1 MKKILLTATAILS
14 MIAFTACCGENYVKE
29 MTKISNSISQQLVE
43 FYQKN
48 KRFPTIKERNRIF
61 ETVGCTFKQ
70 ENICTYRGRNIT
82 IESKIHLNEYNIR
95 LYLGKN
101 FCSFWI
107 SSDGRADS
115 ISCRKEDCI
124 SLKQ

>member
-1 MKKILLTATAILS
+1 MKKILLTVTAILS
-14 MIAFTACCGENYVKE
+14 MIAFTGCCGENYVKE
-29 MTKISNSISQQLVE
+29 MTKVSNSISQQLVE

-70 ENICTYRGRNIT
+70 ENICIYRGRNIT
-82 IESKIHLNEYNIR
+82 IKSEVWLDDYNIE
-95 LYLGKN
+95 LEFGKN
-101 FCSFWI
+101 FCYFGLSP
-107 SSDGRADS
+107 DGRADS
-115 ISCRKEDCI
+115 ISCRKDDCI

>member
-1 MKKILLTATAILS
+1 MKKILLTIIAILS
-14 MIAFTACCGENYVKE
+14 MIAFTGCCGENYVKE
-29 MTKISNSISQQLVE
+29 MTKVSNSISQQLVE

-82 IESKIHLNEYNIR
+82 IKSEKSNIGYLVG
-95 LYLGKN
+95 LYLGNNKCFFGLN
-101 FCSFWI
+101 L
-107 SSDGRADS
+107 DGSADS
-115 ISCRKEDCI
+115 ISCRKDDCI
-124 SLKQ
+124 MIKQ

>member
-29 MTKISNSISQQLVE
+29 MTKVSNSISQQLVA

-82 IESKIHLNEYNIR
+82 IKSEVWLDDYNIE
-95 LYLGKN
+95 LSFGKN
-101 FCSFWI
+101 FCYYGLF
-107 SSDGRADS
+107 SDGRAKS
-115 ISCRKEDCI
+115 VGCRKDDCI

>member
-1 MKKILLTATAILS
+1 MKKILLITIAIFS
-14 MIAFTACCGENYVKE
+14 MIAFTGCCGENYVKE
-29 MTKISNSISQQLVE
+29 MTKISNSISQQLVA

-70 ENICTYRGRNIT
+70 ENICTYKGRNIT
-82 IESKIHLNEYNIR
+82 VKSKIIVSEYEIR
-95 LYLGKN
+95 LYFGKN
-101 FCSFWI
+101 FCSLGLF
-107 SSDGRADS
+107 SDGSTDS
-115 ISCRKEDCI
+115 VACRKDDCI

>member
-29 MTKISNSISQQLVE
+29 MTKVSNSISQQLVA

-70 ENICTYRGRNIT
+70 ENICTYKGRNIA
-82 IESKIHLNEYNIR
+82 IESEVWLDDYNIK
-95 LYLGKN
+95 LGFGKN
-101 FCSFWI
+101 VCYFGLF
-107 SSDGRADS
+107 SDGHARS
-115 ISCRKEDCI
+115 VSCRKDDCI
-124 SLKQ
+124 MIKQ